1 MSSSRIS
8 EELRQALARLAEETT
23 PDPVLLERV
32 ARWRRACGDAETAAQ
47 WQTWSLLPPSSEELR
62 PALARLLGAIGENQ
76 QAVQLLS
83 DSDQRHSWERL
94 AVLLERKKFKQ
105 AASLQKKLL
114 SDPPELAENDL
125 VKLLNQW
132 LEAEHF
138 TEALNLLH
146 PLLIAMQKR
155 GDTLSSRL
163 CCSMADLLEKQ
174 ERFNEAQSWWTQAHT
189 LQPQQVWP
197 LMRLG
202 YQALR
207 QQQPTLAFHYARQT
221 LKRDPQHAFAPELQ
235 RKALQAMRAERSLAL
250 LDGQEPPALP
260 SFQACSPFPDEC
272 VLNCR
277 TLVLFSLEDPNVL
290 KVWADQLDSTAAS
303 QTRLYLINSHDPLW
317 LEQQAQRLLPN
328 TRIDLWPSWDPER
341 HGDVDLVLTADPG
354 ERIPNTNAQIWRY
367 DPQTENWNAQ

>member
-8 EELRQALARLAEETT
+8 EELRQALTRLAQEKN
-23 PDPVLLERV
+23 PDPSLIERI
-32 ARWRRACGDAETAAQ
+32 ARWRRACGDAEAAAQ
-47 WQTWSLLPPSSEELR
+47 WQIWSLLPPTSEELR
-62 PALARLLGAIGENQ
+62 PALASLLSGLGESHL
-76 QAVQLLS
+76 AMQLLPN
-83 DSDQRHSWERL
+83 SDQRRSWERL
-94 AVLLERKKFKQ
+94 AVLIERKQLKQ
-105 AASLQKKLL
+105 AASLQRKLL
-114 SDPPELAENDL
+114 TDPPDLAENDL
-125 VKLLNQW
+125 INLLNQW
-132 LEAEHF
+132 LEAELYQ
-138 TEALNLLH
+138 EALSLLH
-146 PLLIAMQKR
+146 PLLTSMQKR
-155 GDTLSSRL
+155 GETLSSRL
-163 CCSMADLLEKQ
+163 CCTMADLLEKQ
-174 ERFNEAQSWWTQAHT
+174 QRFNEAESWWMQAHI

-197 LMRLG
+197 VMRLG

-235 RKALQAMRAERSLAL
+235 RKALQAMSAERSLAL

-277 TLVLFSLEDPNVL
+277 TLVLVSLEDPNVL

-354 ERIPNTNAQIWRY
+354 ERIPNTDAKIWRY
-367 DPQTENWNAQ
+367 DASTNSWNAP